1 MSETEWAGQEITPQ
15 IAALEQAIAFAA
27 TPHDYIHLAALLQEQ
42 QRIEEGLAR
51 LASGLDRFPDSLPLL
66 HWLCQLN
73 RQSGR
78 HLACIG
84 WARQGLA
91 VYPGNVHFIWLLAE
105 SQMQAGLLDEALI
118 TLNEGLARHPGTIA
132 LLDLMVQ
139 RCHRT
144 GDIAA
149 AVAAAREL
157 VTIDPGNVHQWLRL
171 SHLQFEARA
180 FGDADA
186 TLVAAERDHPGH
198 EALRHHRSHFQT
210 LRPVFEAW
218 EPWPAS
224 DDPNSDWHAE
234 HQQLCRNLRSV
245 RPRLLFIGDSITA
258 ELEEKAQSVWERHFL
273 PLRAAQIGIPADR
286 TQNVLWRLENGAARG
301 VSPEVVVLLIGTNN
315 LLHNDDA
322 GVVRGI
328 SAVIDRLRAS
338 LPQSRLLVLGILP
351 REVAPDAPLRGRI
364 ATINQNLG
372 SCCAGRGVQFADIG
386 AMLLDPQG
394 RLVETVSPD
403 GLHLSV
409 EGYHR
414 LAASVLA
421 LLAERFGIADEASE
435 PVRLAIAGNSN
446 SILHASY
453 VNHLARMPGFE
464 VSQFSIGGC
473 PNALLLHVLTRAD
486 PRRFDWI
493 ICDTSVI
500 DAGLSGSGLYSREE
514 AELFARRFVASVQE
528 AGRSRLIFLI
538 LPIHTDNLS
547 PDAVWVRE
555 LYATMARESG
565 GYVFD
570 LYGLLEK
577 LSGRL
582 SDRLS
587 RSWADETFSE
597 AMIGFGLPPTLTRM
611 MLYHPEVLKAIG
623 VPPLVQQFYADPQH
637 ISGFAQG
644 VVARVL
650 AECLNGRC
658 APVPS
663 EADAAC
669 HPATLAIAPKT
680 QAEMRPRRSSLL
692 TRDMAV
698 LGAGDQVIYHAPPGH
713 CLAALLINAS
723 ATNGVMEISGPKGVF
738 ALDLRTSSLDP
749 DRPYTAVVLPLT
761 EDIGD
766 GPFTLRMRSGE
777 GALQAGR
784 RFSSVATE
792 RMEAVAEVAELV
804 VVRRDLPLRSL
815 ADAPRDDEPDL
826 ALHPWFETTLR
837 AAQNDL
843 QWVANSHMQDQATI
857 PRYLFDRAEEAAE
870 RDADRPRAFTLA
882 RMAFIAGDFPRTAR
896 LLDKAR
902 AQSPDDAAILA
913 QINAFER
920 LRARLLC

>member
-1 MSETEWAGQEITPQ
+1 MT
-15 IAALEQAIAFAA
+15 
-27 TPHDYIHLAALLQEQ
+27 
-42 QRIEEGLAR
+42 
-51 LASGLDRFPDSLPLL
+51 
-66 HWLCQLN
+66 
-73 RQSGR
+73 
-78 HLACIG
+78 
-84 WARQGLA
+84 
-91 VYPGNVHFIWLLAE
+91 V
-105 SQMQAGLLDEALI
+105 
-118 TLNEGLARHPGTIA
+118 
-132 LLDLMVQ
+132 
-139 RCHRT
+139 
-144 GDIAA
+144 
-149 AVAAAREL
+149 
-157 VTIDPGNVHQWLRL
+157 DPGNVHQWLRL

-224 DDPNSDWHAE
+224 DDPNSDWHAK

-315 LLHNDDA
+315 LFHNDDA

-351 REVAPDAPLRGRI
+351 REAAPDAPLRGRI

-372 SCCAGRGVQFADIG
+372 SYCAGRGVEFADIG

-409 EGYHR
+409 EGYQR
-414 LAASVLA
+414 LAATVLA

-453 VNHLARMPGFE
+453 VNHLTRMPGFE

-473 PNALLLHVLTRAD
+473 PNALLLHVLSRAD

-500 DAGLSGSGLYSREE
+500 DAGLAGAGLYSRNE
-514 AELFARRFVASVQE
+514 AEVIARRFVAAVQE
-528 AGRSRLIFLI
+528 AGRPRLIFLI
-538 LPIHTDNLS
+538 LPIQASAMCQDR
-547 PDAVWVRE
+547 PWVRE
-555 LYATMARESG
+555 LYATLAHESG

-570 LYGLLEK
+570 LYGLIEK
-577 LSGRL
+577 LSGSA

-587 RSWADETFSE
+587 KVWADDTFRQCIS
-597 AMIGFGLPPTLTRM
+597 GFGLPETQTM
-611 MLYHPEVLKAIG
+611 TMISHPDVLRENG
-623 VPPLVQQFYADPQH
+623 LPSMVQQFFADPIH
-637 ISGFAQG
+637 LSGFSQIL
-644 VVARVL
+644 VARVL
-650 AECLNGRC
+650 AVLLSGRSMT
-658 APVPS
+658 AMPPLDRAYS
-663 EADAAC
+663 PAC
-669 HPATLAIAPKT
+669 LAILPNTRSPFLA
-680 QAEMRPRRSSLL
+680 RRSSLL
-692 TRDMAV
+692 ARDMAV
-698 LGAGDQVIYHAPPGH
+698 LGAGDEVIYHSPPGY

-723 ATNGVMEISGPKGVF
+723 AICCVVEISAPTGVF
-738 ALDLRTSSLDP
+738 AIDLRLPSGYTG
-749 DRPYTAVVLPLT
+749 RHYTASVVPLT

-766 GPFTLRMRSGE
+766 GPFTLSVRSGE
-777 GALQAGR
+777 GAVHDGR
-784 RFSSVATE
+784 RYMNVAPE
-792 RMEAVAEVAELV
+792 RLDVTAEVAELV
-804 VVRRDLPLRSL
+804 VIRRDLAVQSV
-815 ADAPRDDEPDL
+815 ADEPRDDEVEIGR
-826 ALHPWFETTLR
+826 HPWFDSVLR
-837 AAQNDL
+837 STQL
-843 QWVANSHMQDQATI
+843 ELEWVAISHMQSQATI
-857 PRYLFDRAEEAAE
+857 PRLLFDLAEAAAAQ
-870 RDADRPRAFTLA
+870 DADKPRMFTLA
-882 RMAFIAGDFPRTAR
+882 RMAFIAADFARSAR
-896 LLDKAR
+896 LLDEALTH
-902 AQSPDDAAILA
+902 SPDDPAIMA
-913 QINAFER
+913 QIAAMQA
-920 LRARLLC
+920 LRARLRP